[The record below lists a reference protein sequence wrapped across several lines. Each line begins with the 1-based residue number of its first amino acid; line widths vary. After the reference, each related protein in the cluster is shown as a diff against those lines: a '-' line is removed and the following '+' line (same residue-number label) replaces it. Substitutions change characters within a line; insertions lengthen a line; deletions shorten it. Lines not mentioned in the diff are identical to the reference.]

1 MNIKR
6 LVRKIKYLLSDKK
19 DIIYKDDMNRYLT
32 TAMFDSNVVISVV
45 RYVPERDTYTIFIR
59 PTKLLQNM

>member
-32 TAMFDSNVVISVV
+32 TAMFDSNVIITVV